1 MDERIAVLE
10 NLTLQTMTTTGKLEV
25 TEVMADVVNLWCRV
39 ENTNKS
45 FPDWSQEQL
54 EQNNEIAERIKDF
67 DELVW
72 KEHLDVYGRLDTYKE
87 WKRPGDIFSGQIE
100 KPYKKPEH
108 TIPVTIWY
116 QDVEYEGLHMWKVMT
131 YRHPLTGSTKVTAEW
146 CDGHGFL
153 YLVKIL

>member
-1 MDERIAVLE
+1 MDERIAALE

-67 DELVW
+67 DELSTYLERHHDFIV
-72 KEHLDVYGRLDTYKE
+72 DRLLE
-87 WKRPGDIFSGQIE
+87 FGQ
-100 KPYKKPEH
+100 KP
-108 TIPVTIWY
+108 
-116 QDVEYEGLHMWKVMT
+116 
-131 YRHPLTGSTKVTAEW
+131 
-146 CDGHGFL
+146 
-153 YLVKIL
+153 

>member
-45 FPDWSQEQL
+45 FPDWSREQL

-72 KEHLDVYGRLDTYKE
+72 KERLDVYGNLD
-87 WKRPGDIFSGQIE
+87 SE
-100 KPYKKPEH
+100 KFCKKPLH

-116 QDVEYEGLHMWKVMT
+116 QDVENEGLRMWKVMT

>member
-45 FPDWSQEQL
+45 FPDWSKEQL
-54 EQNNEIAERIKDF
+54 EQNDEIAEKIKDF
-67 DELVW
+67 DELIW
-72 KEHLDVYGRLDTYKE
+72 KEHLDVYGNLDSEK
-87 WKRPGDIFSGQIE
+87 FS
-100 KPYKKPEH
+100 KKPSH

-116 QDVEYEGLHMWKVMT
+116 QDVENEGLHMWKVMT

-146 CDGHGFL
+146 CDVHGFL